1 MELEGFMLTEANQ
14 RKTNAVYFHLYMKYK
29 TKTKTKTS
37 EYNRTETDS
46 QIQASLPRRRGTG
59 RLAKQGKGNN
69 MYRRGIK

>member
-1 MELEGFMLTEANQ
+1 MLTEANQ
-14 RKTNAVYFHLYMKYK
+14 RKTNAVYFHLYMKY
-29 TKTKTKTS
+29 KTKTS